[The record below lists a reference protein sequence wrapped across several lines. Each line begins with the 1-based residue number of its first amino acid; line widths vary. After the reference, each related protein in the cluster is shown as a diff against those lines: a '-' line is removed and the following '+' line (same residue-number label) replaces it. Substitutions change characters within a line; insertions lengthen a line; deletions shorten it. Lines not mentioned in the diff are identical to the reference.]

1 MSSILK
7 STSNVVESLAAAE
20 VRKRQKRGDKEE
32 KGREER
38 ERKAIGD
45 NTLGRQFAGKKKK
58 TNHRRRRRHLFFFQ
72 WNLDRFFFF
81 LLRSSHFSLADAPL
95 PDPLLAIPMTK

>member
-58 TNHRRRRRHLFFFQ
+58 QTTADDDDTSSFSNGTSTVFFFS
-72 WNLDRFFFF
+72 FSAPHTF
-81 LLRSSHFSLADAPL
+81 LSLTPPSRILSSQFQ
-95 PDPLLAIPMTK
+95 

>member
-45 NTLGRQFAGKKKK
+45 NTLGRQFAGKKKNK
-58 TNHRRRRRHLFFFQ
+58 PPPTTTTPLLFPMEP
-72 WNLDRFFFF
+72 RPFFFF
-81 LLRSSHFSLADAPL
+81 PS
-95 PDPLLAIPMTK
+95 PLLTLFSR